1 MTSTFVPLFARHL
14 SLLAMATCAAAAP
27 SARPSQRPSPLDSL
41 THYYVHQQPG
51 QIERLLAVARN
62 REERLLCRYRLY
74 PLTRDASLVADI
86 PAASEARTA
95 REAALIAAMWAFRIH
110 ASPAWRLPTYG
121 RRSQAALDR
130 ARQMDPDDPYVLLVE
145 GQSLLYK
152 PAMFGGD
159 PAAARQRFERLRG
172 AIARRPAAGVHR
184 FEAEVWIWMAMR
196 RLHSPDAEAF
206 RRRLL
211 ADSPP
216 PLFRQFLLDP
226 P

>member
-1 MTSTFVPLFARHL
+1 MPALFV
-14 SLLAMATCAAAAP
+14 SLLVALSTQAP
-27 SARPSQRPSPLDSL
+27 SAARTPLDSL
-41 THYYVHQQPG
+41 AHYYGYRQPAAI
-51 QIERLLAVARN
+51 QRLLQHAGT

-86 PAASEARTA
+86 PPASEARTA
-95 REAALIAAMWAFRIH
+95 REAALISAMWAFRIH
-110 ASPAWRLPTYG
+110 ASPPWTLPTFG
-121 RRSQAALDR
+121 RRSQGALDR
-130 ARQMDPDDPYVLLVE
+130 ARLLDPDDPYVLLVG

-159 PAAARQRFERLRG
+159 PAAALGRFERLREVL
-172 AIARRPAAGVHR
+172 ARRPAAGIHPM
-184 FEAEVWIWMAMR
+184 EAEVWTWMALR
-196 RLHSPDAEAF
+196 RLRRPEAASL

-226 P
+226 PR